1 MRFCYK
7 SSKGERTI
15 IGNIPIIIL
24 TKNPGEMVEM
34 GWGPQVEQ
42 NAQRARECA
51 RPLETQKKK
60 LKLTSIKLGTL
71 KFIKKQ

>member
-1 MRFCYK
+1 MKFCYK

-15 IGNIPIIIL
+15 VGNMPIIML

-42 NAQRARECA
+42 NAQQAREYA
-51 RPLETQKKK
+51 TPLETQNKN
-60 LKLTSIKLGTL
+60 
-71 KFIKKQ
+71 